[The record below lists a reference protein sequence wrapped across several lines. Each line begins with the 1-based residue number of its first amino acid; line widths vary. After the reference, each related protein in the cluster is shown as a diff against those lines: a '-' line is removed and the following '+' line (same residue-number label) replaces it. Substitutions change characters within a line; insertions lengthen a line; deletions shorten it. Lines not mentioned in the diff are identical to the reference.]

1 MNDIIRKIDAGE
13 IEEVKKLDKIII
25 KSDLIDS
32 MISPKRKTYKPKNS
46 IDNNNSRSQI
56 ETSLPAQKSN

>member
-1 MNDIIRKIDAGE
+1 MM
-13 IEEVKKLDKIII
+13 I

-32 MISPKRKTYKPKNS
+32 MITPKRKANKPKNS

-56 ETSLPAQKSN
+56 ETSLPA